1 MENLPIN
8 LKSLKINHGSVRRLF
23 KELCYYEKEEQE
35 LKNKLSS
42 AKDENKSSN
51 QIASADEILQETIR
65 VLAHTNGNFQNSLKK
80 LIEIINTKFGTI
92 LEINAKNIAF
102 RSNCSEEDLKEKCGE
117 LYEDIF
123 KEVNAINETL
133 QNIFEHIKDMTLP
146 ICNPNITNNTV
157 TPRENCV
164 EI

>member
-1 MENLPIN
+1 MENLLIN
-8 LKSLKINHGSVRRLF
+8 LKSLKINHGAVRRLF

-42 AKDENKSSN
+42 NKGENKSPN
-51 QIASADEILQETIR
+51 QIASTNDILQETTR
-65 VLAHTNGNFQNSLKK
+65 VLAHTNANFQNSLKK
-80 LIEIINTKFGTI
+80 LIEIINTKFTNI
-92 LEINAKNIAF
+92 LKINTKNITF
-102 RSNCSEEDLKEKCGE
+102 CSNYSEENLKEKCGE
-117 LYEDIF
+117 FYEDIF

-146 ICNPNITNNTV
+146 ICNSNITNNTV
-157 TPRENCV
+157 TPQEDYV

>member
-8 LKSLKINHGSVRRLF
+8 LKSLKINHGAVRRLF

-35 LKNKLSS
+35 LKNKLNNT
-42 AKDENKSSN
+42 KDEIKPSN
-51 QIASADEILQETIR
+51 QMVSTDDILQETIR
-65 VLAHTNGNFQNSLKK
+65 VLAHTNTNFQNSLKK
-80 LIEIINTKFGTI
+80 LIEIINTKFTNI
-92 LEINAKNIAF
+92 LEINTKNITF
-102 RSNCSEEDLKEKCGE
+102 CSNYSEEDLKEKCGE

-146 ICNPNITNNTV
+146 ICNSNVTNNTI
-157 TPRENCV
+157 TPQENCI